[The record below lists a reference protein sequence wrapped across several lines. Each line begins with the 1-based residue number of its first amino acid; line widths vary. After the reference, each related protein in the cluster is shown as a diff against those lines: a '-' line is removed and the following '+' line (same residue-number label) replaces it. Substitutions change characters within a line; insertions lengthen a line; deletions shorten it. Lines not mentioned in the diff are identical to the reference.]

1 MLTMLN
7 SKKENIGMSFK
18 DFSKS
23 QAEPKVPLV
32 DPKSAAAEPSAPQP
46 ADPKAAP
53 KPTGS

>member
-1 MLTMLN
+1 
-7 SKKENIGMSFK
+7 MSFK